1 MKETIG
7 NTFVI
12 KLVIVFTLLF
22 SAFLALAISCNK
34 VFKMKNEVLSIIEK
48 YEGINDTS
56 LSVINNYLDANGYR
70 TSGEC
75 FDDYMGIDNYESKAS
90 NVQSGKKYYYC
101 YKENLM
107 NNNNIDKKTYNVT
120 LFYKF
125 NLPFVGDLF
134 IFKINGQT
142 KSINNG

>member
-1 MKETIG
+1 MQLQLICSLY
-7 NTFVI
+7 TFW
-12 KLVIVFTLLF
+12 LVNFAYFLRYCNLNFSKYSMLSCITWNSLLH
-22 SAFLALAISCNK
+22 
-34 VFKMKNEVLSIIEK
+34 
-48 YEGINDTS
+48 TS

-107 NNNNIDKKTYNVT
+107 NNNNINKKTYNVT